1 MQNGLVVAMLR
12 DVRGLLARGLTD
24 IWEFPKIRVTLFGGL
39 VVRILLFRVLC

>member
-24 IWEFPKIRVTLFGGL
+24 IWAFPKIRVTLFWGPC
-39 VVRILLFRVLC
+39 IKDPTI